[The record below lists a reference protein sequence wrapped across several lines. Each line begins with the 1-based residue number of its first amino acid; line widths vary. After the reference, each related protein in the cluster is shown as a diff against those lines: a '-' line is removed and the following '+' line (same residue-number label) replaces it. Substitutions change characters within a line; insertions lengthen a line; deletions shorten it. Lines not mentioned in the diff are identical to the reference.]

1 MGKNNYNNPQVDST
15 KPTAEVKTPEVEVTP
30 QPEAEV
36 VKSTEEVKAPETVV
50 APVITEDKSKE
61 DKSKVD
67 ESDEV
72 EIEVITSL
80 ADLYKELHKIDKKSI
95 TITLGRCTPSE
106 DADKLFVAELK
117 DINRLLLTDTNE
129 DINKAN
135 LRMNALILTI
145 LKTKNE
151 LRFNIL
157 NILFKLDDK
166 RYEPSYLLRIISFT
180 KNASVIQNYAQL
192 ISIIETLAN
201 PDTRKAKKASVS
213 NFNYLTI
220 DAESKQFLKQ
230 YYKI

>member
-50 APVITEDKSKE
+50 APVIIE

-72 EIEVITSL
+72 ELEPITSL

-157 NILFKLDDK
+157 NILFKLDDR

-201 PDTRKAKKASVS
+201 PDTRKAKKATVS

>member
-15 KPTAEVKTPEVEVTP
+15 KPTTEVKTPEVEVTP

-36 VKSTEEVKAPETVV
+36 VKPTEEVKAPETVV
-50 APVITEDKSKE
+50 APVIAEDKSKT
-61 DKSKVD
+61 D
-67 ESDEV
+67 ESDET
-72 EIEVITSL
+72 EELEVITSL

-157 NILFKLDDK
+157 NILFRLDDK

-180 KNASVIQNYAQL
+180 KNASAIQNYAQL

-201 PDTRKAKKASVS
+201 PDTRKAKKATVS

>member
-50 APVITEDKSKE
+50 APVITE

>member
-1 MGKNNYNNPQVDST
+1 MGKNNYNNPQVAST
-15 KPTAEVKTPEVEVTP
+15 KPTTEVKTPEVEVTP

-50 APVITEDKSKE
+50 APVITE

-117 DINRLLLTDTNE
+117 DINRLLLADTNE

-157 NILFKLDDK
+157 NILFRLDDK

>member
-15 KPTAEVKTPEVEVTP
+15 KPTAEVKTPEVEVTL

-36 VKSTEEVKAPETVV
+36 VKPTEEVKAPETVV

-61 DKSKVD
+61 DKSKVV

-72 EIEVITSL
+72 ELEVITSL

-157 NILFKLDDK
+157 NILFRLDDK

>member
-15 KPTAEVKTPEVEVTP
+15 KPTTEVKTPEVEVTP

-36 VKSTEEVKAPETVV
+36 VKPTEEVKAPETVV
-50 APVITEDKSKE
+50 APVITEDKSK
-61 DKSKVD
+61 VD

-72 EIEVITSL
+72 ELEVITSL

-117 DINRLLLTDTNE
+117 DINRLLLADTNE

-157 NILFKLDDK
+157 NILFRLDDK

>member
-15 KPTAEVKTPEVEVTP
+15 KPTTEVKAPEVEVTP

-50 APVITEDKSKE
+50 APVITEDKSK
-61 DKSKVD
+61 VD

-72 EIEVITSL
+72 ELEVITSL

-117 DINRLLLTDTNE
+117 DINRLLLADTNE

-157 NILFKLDDK
+157 NILFRLDDK

>member
-50 APVITEDKSKE
+50 APVITEDKSK
-61 DKSKVD
+61 VD

-72 EIEVITSL
+72 ELEVITSL

-157 NILFKLDDK
+157 NILFKLDDR

>member
-15 KPTAEVKTPEVEVTP
+15 KPTTEVKTPEVEVTP

-36 VKSTEEVKAPETVV
+36 VKPTEEVKAPETVV

-61 DKSKVD
+61 DKSKVV

-72 EIEVITSL
+72 ELEVITSL

-157 NILFKLDDK
+157 NILFRLDDK

>member
-15 KPTAEVKTPEVEVTP
+15 KPTTEVKTPEVEVTP

-36 VKSTEEVKAPETVV
+36 VKPTEEVKAPETVV

-61 DKSKVD
+61 DKSKVV

-72 EIEVITSL
+72 ELEVITSL

-95 TITLGRCTPSE
+95 TITLGRCVPVE

-135 LRMNALILTI
+135 LRMNALITTI

-180 KNASVIQNYAQL
+180 KNATVIQNYAQL

>member
-61 DKSKVD
+61 D

-72 EIEVITSL
+72 ELEVITSL

-157 NILFKLDDK
+157 NILFKLDDR

-201 PDTRKAKKASVS
+201 PDTRKAKKATVS

>member
-50 APVITEDKSKE
+50 APVITEDKSK
-61 DKSKVD
+61 VD

-72 EIEVITSL
+72 ELEVITSL

-157 NILFKLDDK
+157 NILFRLDDK